1 MDSAKIIEKLKK
13 MQQKALTAATK
24 YLLGEVL
31 PFVPIDTGALRRS
44 GKVKDGD
51 NGGVVISFGGSGN
64 TVQYVE
70 YQYGQIDGQ
79 GGGEYAKQHNFKGGA
94 MARMLEL
101 LHGGDKM
108 SSRWKVGKK
117 RYSAAYRQAVEDGT
131 LTRFPNGARWF
142 DIVLF
147 DQEVQKRAWFVYAG
161 VFRGSSSG
169 SKAAAG

>member
-1 MDSAKIIEKLKK
+1 MDSAKIMEKLKA
-13 MQQKALTAATK
+13 MQQKALTVAAK
-24 YLLGEVL
+24 YMLAEVM

-44 GKVKDGD
+44 GKVKNGD
-51 NGGVVISFGGSGN
+51 NGGVVISFGESGD
-64 TVQYVE
+64 VSQYVG
-70 YQYGQIDGQ
+70 YQYGKIDGQ
-79 GGGEYAKQHNFKGGA
+79 DSGEYAKQHNFKGNA

-101 LHGGDKM
+101 LHGGDKQT
-108 SSRWKVGKK
+108 SRGKVGKR
-117 RYSAAYRQAVEDGT
+117 RYSAAYRQAVEEGT

-161 VFRGSSSG
+161 AFRGISG